1 MQYPSRADYT
11 QAIRDYP
18 QFSLKDR
25 KLSGGNPKRGSDN
38 FPISYSGGFSC
49 VFPIEVDS
57 GTYALRCW
65 IKEVRDA
72 ETRYQKISDYLK
84 RIGLP
89 YFVDFDYVPQGVMVN
104 GTEYPITRMEW
115 AEGETLRDFIE
126 RNLQDSE
133 VLRTAADEFRKMVK
147 TLHDYQISHGDLQDG
162 NILIKRNGNRV
173 VLKLID
179 YDSLFVPTLRGYADS
194 IVGLPEY
201 QHPQRMAGGRQADE
215 KVDYFSE
222 LVIYLSFRGIA
233 EKPELWNQFKG
244 RTEKGLLFSSE
255 DFKNP
260 DTSNIFRA
268 LQTASSDVR
277 HLADILKHFC
287 SATSVELLA
296 PLEVVAHLRT
306 RVAAENIAPPT
317 DNLISVNPAP
327 TWDEIVRAHEE
338 GTAVSGRVTKVVNG
352 GLRVMVGNF
361 LGFLPASQV
370 EMHRV
375 PHLERYVGE
384 VLDMKV
390 IRLNKRPNFVV
401 SRRAWLEAQQAQKRA
416 AALRT
421 LKVGQRVTG
430 IVKSITDF
438 GAFIDL
444 GGFDGLLHK
453 SEIAWKR
460 INHPS
465 EVVSIGETVEVQI
478 LSIDKGAGK
487 IALGMKQLA
496 KNPWADVEHKYPIG
510 ATVQGKVIK
519 MLDSGALVQIEEGV
533 VGLVHV
539 SEMSWA
545 QNNAVPSDFVSE
557 GDEVEAVVLNI
568 SKKTERISLS
578 IKQSQ
583 QSPLDRLVRKYQV

>member
-18 QFSLKDR
+18 QISLKDR
-25 KLSGGNPKRGSDN
+25 KLSSGNPKRGSDN

-84 RIGLP
+84 RVGLP

-115 AEGETLRDFIE
+115 AEGKTLRDFIE

-147 TLHDYQISHGDLQDG
+147 TLHDYEISHGDLQDG

-173 VLKLID
+173 VIKLID

-222 LVIYLSFRGIA
+222 LVIYLSFRGLA

-260 DTSNIFRA
+260 NTSNIFRA

-296 PLEVVAHLRT
+296 PLEVVAHFLPGS
-306 RVAAENIAPPT
+306 VAAENTVPPT
-317 DNLISVNPAP
+317 DNLTPVNPL
-327 TWDEIVRAHEE
+327 TWDEIVRAYED
-338 GTAVSGRVTKVVNG
+338 GSAVSGRVTKIVKD
-352 GLRVMVGNF
+352 GLRVKIGNF
-361 LGFLPASQV
+361 LGFLPASQI

-375 PHLERYVGE
+375 PQLERYVGQ
-384 VLDMKV
+384 VLNMKI
-390 IRLNKRPNFVV
+390 IRLDKRPNFVV

-416 AALRT
+416 TRLRT

-430 IVKSITDF
+430 VVKSITAF

-453 SEIAWKR
+453 SEITWKR

-478 LSIDKGAGK
+478 LSIDKETGK
-487 IALGMKQLA
+487 ISLSVKQLA
-496 KNPWADVEHKYPIG
+496 KNPWLDVERKYPIG
-510 ATVQGKVIK
+510 STVQGKAIK
-519 MLDSGALVQIEEGV
+519 ILPYGALIQIEEGV

-545 QNNAVPSDFVSE
+545 QNNAAPSDFVSE

-568 SKKTERISLS
+568 SKETERISLS
-578 IKQSQ
+578 IKRSQ
-583 QSPLDRLVRKYQV
+583 QSSLDRLVQKYQV